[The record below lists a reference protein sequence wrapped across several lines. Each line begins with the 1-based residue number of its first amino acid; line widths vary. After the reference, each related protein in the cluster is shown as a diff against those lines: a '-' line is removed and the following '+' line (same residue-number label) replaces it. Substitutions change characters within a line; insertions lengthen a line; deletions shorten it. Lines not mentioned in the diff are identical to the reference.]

1 MTDIE
6 STTVNEAGFSAT
18 SQVGDFN
25 IDTDATGETGPDP
38 NAVLVSD
45 YAACFTYAFRAGAQR
60 NDFDDLGKLQ
70 TDAEADVDDEDD
82 LTAIRFTLHVEADLD
97 DDEVEELLGYAEEIC
112 HVHTALKESLYA
124 DVTVNAGAF

>member
-6 STTVNEAGFSAT
+6 STTVNEAGFQAT

-25 IDTDATGETGPDP
+25 IDTDATGESGPDP
-38 NAVLVSD
+38 NEVLVAD
-45 YAACFTYAFRAGAQR
+45 YAACFSYAFRAGAQR
-60 NDFDDLGKLQ
+60 NDFDELGKIQ
-70 TDAEADVDDEDD
+70 TDAEADLDDEDD
-82 LTAIRFTLHVEADLD
+82 LTAIRFTLHVEADLT
-97 DDEVEELLGYAEEIC
+97 DDEAEELLGYAEEIC